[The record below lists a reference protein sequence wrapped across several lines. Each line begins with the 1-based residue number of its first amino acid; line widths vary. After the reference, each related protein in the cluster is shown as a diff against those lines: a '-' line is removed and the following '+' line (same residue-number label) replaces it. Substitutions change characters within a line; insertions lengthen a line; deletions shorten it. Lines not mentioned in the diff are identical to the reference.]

1 VPLRQNPRRARP
13 SRLLLALI
21 AVVLAVTVAAL
32 PAARA
37 SASVDNPS
45 CGWTTAWRGPLPGG
59 DAYYNVRWFASQL
72 NDRCRQYYPLV
83 VARLASTSLPDWH
96 PRDSITFVFQWGG
109 GIQTSAATGIVYLPI
124 EYFNAYPHD
133 WGAIMH
139 ELTHVAQNYP
149 GGQPAFVV
157 EGIADYIRF
166 SLGGSLPAGNPPFES
181 YDRARCPASEDYTSG
196 YGCAAALLAYVQ
208 DVYHKDAPRAVHALG
223 VRNQGWTYSSE
234 LHRLTGKY
242 ASTLWAECLHYERWC
257 NNGR

>member
-1 VPLRQNPRRARP
+1 MFAG
-13 SRLLLALI
+13 ALVGMVLVI
-21 AVVLAVTVAAL
+21 ALVTI
-32 PAARA
+32 PAMPA

-45 CGWTTAWRGPLPGG
+45 CGWTTAWHGPLPGG
-59 DAYYNVRWFASQL
+59 DAYYDLRWFASQL

-83 VARLASTSLPDWH
+83 VARLASVNLPEWH
-96 PRDSITFVFQWGG
+96 PRDSITFVFTWNLGAVAR
-109 GIQTSAATGIVYLPI
+109 TSSTTGIVYLDVA
-124 EYFNAYPHD
+124 YFNAQPHD
-133 WGAIMH
+133 WGAIFH
-139 ELTHVAQNYP
+139 EMTHVAQNYP

-157 EGIADYIRF
+157 EGIADYVRF
-166 SLGGSLPAGNPPFES
+166 FLGGSLPAGNPPFES
-181 YDRARCPASEDYTSG
+181 YDRARCPANEDYTSG